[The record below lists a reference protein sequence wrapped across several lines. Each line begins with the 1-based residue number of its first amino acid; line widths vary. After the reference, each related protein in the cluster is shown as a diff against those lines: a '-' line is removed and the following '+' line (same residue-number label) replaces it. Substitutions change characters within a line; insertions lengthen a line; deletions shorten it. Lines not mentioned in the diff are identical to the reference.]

1 MRAQRAFTLI
11 ELMMVVVL
19 IGVLAAV
26 VIPSLKGPGGAAAL
40 RSSSRQFLA
49 SANIAR
55 QEAIAAQ
62 EPVILRIDT
71 ENRKWRIVLPEE
83 EVKRRSR
90 TSKVDAGTS
99 TIEQYREL
107 SKGLTFGRFI
117 RSGVVQNR
125 PKDKYHEITFY
136 PNGASNGGVVELVG
150 RQDRKM
156 TVEIAA
162 ATARGL
168 SYNGGAKTAEELRLE
183 REAAAKEKDKELE
196 RIGQSEDER
205 VASYRGI
212 VDRMVAEQ
220 RRAAEM
226 QYTGQS
232 VADYFALKE
241 EERQRL
247 EGQ

>member
-1 MRAQRAFTLI
+1 MQARKAFTLI

-26 VIPSLKGPGGAAAL
+26 VVPSLKGPGGASAL
-40 RSSSRQFLA
+40 RASSRQFLA

-62 EPVILRIDT
+62 EPVLLRIDV

-83 EVKRRSR
+83 TEKRRSR
-90 TSKVDAGTS
+90 SSKVDAGSS

-107 SKGLTFGRFI
+107 SKGLNFGRFI
-117 RSGVVQNR
+117 RSGVVQTR
-125 PKDKYHEITFY
+125 PKDKFHEIIFY

-150 RQDRKM
+150 RKERKM

-168 SYNGGAKTAEELRLE
+168 SYNGGAKTADELRLE
-183 REAAAKEKDKELE
+183 REAAAKKDYKELE
-196 RIGQSEDER
+196 RIGQDEEER
-205 VASYRGI
+205 VDAYRGI

-232 VADYFALKE
+232 EADYFAMKE
-241 EERQRL
+241 EERLRK